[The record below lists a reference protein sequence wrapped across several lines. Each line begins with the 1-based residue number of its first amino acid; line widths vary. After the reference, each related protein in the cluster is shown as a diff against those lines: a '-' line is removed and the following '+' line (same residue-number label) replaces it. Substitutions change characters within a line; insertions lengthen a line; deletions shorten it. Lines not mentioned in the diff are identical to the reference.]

1 MRIGWIGT
9 GLMGSR
15 MVVHLQQAGHVVTLY
30 ARNPASVADLV
41 AAGATL
47 APTPAAV
54 AAASEVVFTIVGMP
68 ADVEAIYL
76 GADGLV
82 GGAQPGT
89 ILVDMTT
96 SSPELARR
104 IAAAGA
110 ERGVAVLDAPVSG
123 GPRGAETASL
133 SIMVGGPPETL
144 EAVRRLLETLGTTI
158 IHHGVA
164 GAGQNAKIANQIAV
178 GGGMIGICEAFLYTR
193 ANGLNPET
201 VLETLGAGIAGSDLM
216 RYMWPRLAVGDME
229 PGFRV
234 EHMIKDLGL
243 ALEAGHEVLI
253 ALPGTALVKEL
264 YQAVQAAGGA
274 GKGTQALIL
283 GLDGSAD
290 RRSTGVTASAGGVAT
305 APIRVATTD
314 LTVGAA
320 NLSAARNHLIARRAD
335 FPALEGLAWFQNG
348 GVSLTP
354 RPVAEAHAALME
366 DLFLRGPV
374 HITYPADEYSR
385 RDASR
390 ARIARFLGADT
401 AEIAIVRGVS
411 EAFQVV
417 LRGIAWEAGDEIV
430 ITADEEA
437 ALLVPALHVAERH
450 GVLVRKIPLPPDAT
464 AAGLLAAT
472 DGLLT
477 RRTRLVAFS
486 HVDTDWGI
494 RLPAREICTL
504 AAARGI
510 PTFIDLAQSAGLGPI
525 DVAWLGCDF
534 AGVVSYKWLFGPYA
548 AGALYVR
555 RDRIATLP
563 ATYAG
568 GRSEARLDRATDT
581 LVLHDSARRYEY
593 GPWSWPLIHAWAVA
607 LDYVESVGLE
617 QIATRTA
624 ELTTRLGTGLRA
636 IPGVTPLT
644 PVDPAMTAALVA
656 FTVDGWAGSVLERTL
671 RERWQI
677 VVRSLLNVT
686 DGIRASVA
694 FFTLDEEVDLLLAA
708 IRTLAAEVPR
718 GMKTRSNS
726 AAATTAARPR

>member
-15 MVVHLQQAGHVVTLY
+15 MVVHLQHAGHEVTLY
-30 ARNPASVADLV
+30 ARNPASVADIV

-68 ADVEAIYL
+68 SDVEAVHL

-82 GGAQPGT
+82 GGARRGT

-104 IAAAGA
+104 IAAVGT

-123 GPRGAETASL
+123 GPGGAETASL
-133 SIMVGGPPETL
+133 SIMVGGPAETL
-144 EAVRRLLETLGTTI
+144 EAVRPLLATLGTTI
-158 IHHGVA
+158 IHQGPA

-178 GGGMIGICEAFLYTR
+178 GGAMIGICEAFLYAE

-201 VLETLGAGIAGSDLM
+201 VLETLGTGIAGSNLM
-216 RYMWPRLAVGDME
+216 RYMWPRLAVGDLE

-234 EHMIKDLGL
+234 EHLIKDLGL
-243 ALEAGHEVLI
+243 ALEAGHEALI

-264 YQAVQAAGGA
+264 YHAVRAAGGA

-283 GLDGSAD
+283 GLDRSVDRGSA
-290 RRSTGVTASAGGVAT
+290 GVTSSAAARVGAA
-305 APIRVATTD
+305 APIRPPATDFAVGQADLAAARTD
-314 LTVGAA
+314 LV
-320 NLSAARNHLIARRAD
+320 ARRAD
-335 FPALEGLAWFQNG
+335 FPALGGLVWFQNG

-366 DLFLRGPV
+366 ELFRRGPL
-374 HITYPADEYSR
+374 HIAYPAEEYPR

-390 ARIARFLGADT
+390 ARIARFVGADT

-411 EAFQVV
+411 EAFQTV

-437 ALLVPALHVAERH
+437 ALLVSALHVAERH
-450 GVLVRKIPLPPDAT
+450 GVRVRKIPLPPDAT

-472 DGLLT
+472 DALMT
-477 RRTRLVAFS
+477 ERTRLVAFS

-494 RLPAREICTL
+494 RLPAREICML
-504 AAARGI
+504 ATARGI
-510 PTFIDLAQSAGLGPI
+510 PTFVDLAHSAGLGPI
-525 DVAWLGCDF
+525 DVSWLGCDY
-534 AGVVSYKWLFGPYA
+534 AGLVSYKWLFGPYA

-568 GRSEARLDRATDT
+568 GRSEASLDHATDAFA
-581 LVLHDSARRYEY
+581 LHDSARRYEY
-593 GPWSWPLIHAWAVA
+593 GPWSWPLVHSWAVA

-617 QIATRTA
+617 RIAARTA
-624 ELTTRLGTGLRA
+624 ELTTRLGVGLRA

-644 PVDPAMTAALVA
+644 PEDPEMTAALVA
-656 FTVDGWAGSVLERTL
+656 FMVDGWTGAALERTL

-677 VVRSLLNVT
+677 VVRSLLNVR

-708 IRTLAAEVPR
+708 IRTLAAEVPP
-718 GMKTRSNS
+718 GAT
-726 AAATTAARPR
+726 ATTAVTTAS